1 MAEDKPGSPER
12 KCKTYN
18 VIMAVINLLALTAA
32 LGIKSALYGAAFPS
46 WPLVLADGVLF
57 AFLPKF
63 RVERDGRGS
72 SGLSLGFGKRDF
84 IKRAALI
91 AVWLCA
97 CAAFI
102 YGFKPNYT
110 LAQAGDI
117 LRGEGY
123 LNVCLAGAAIRDW
136 ESENPFVNYMPVFK
150 AVREDGSVEH
160 VSVSLETGG
169 VTRCQ
174 LPAGGADSA

>member
-18 VIMAVINLLALTAA
+18 VIMAVINLLVLTAA
-32 LGIKSALYGAAFPS
+32 LGIKRTLYGAAFPS

-63 RVERDGRGS
+63 RVERDGSGS
-72 SGLSLGFGKRDF
+72 FGLALGFGKRDF

-91 AVWLCA
+91 ATWLCA
-97 CAAFI
+97 CAAFV
-102 YGFKPNYT
+102 YGFRPDYT

-123 LNVCLAGAAIRDW
+123 RGVRSAGFAVRDW
-136 ESENPFVNYMPVFK
+136 ESENPFVAYMPVFE
-150 AVREDGSVEH
+150 AAPAGGSAEYLA
-160 VSVSLETGG
+160 VSLETGG
-169 VTRCQ
+169 ISRAA
-174 LPAGGADSA
+174 PPGGGEK